1 MLQALLFAELAAGQA
16 GTGGGDGGVAV
27 NDVIVTVLHQLFQ
40 LPVCFDIVSGRRGAG
55 EIHVMVLT
63 TQFKVELGDGPVR
76 IVARQLHT
84 VTLLHKH
91 FDVSLE
97 EGVHGGGDGGYV

>member
-1 MLQALLFAELAAGQA
+1 
-16 GTGGGDGGVAV
+16 
-27 NDVIVTVLHQLFQ
+27 
-40 LPVCFDIVSGRRGAG
+40 
-55 EIHVMVLT
+55 MVLT